1 MHVLVTGGAGFIGR
15 HLVPILLER
24 GHDVS
29 IIDSLTENIHGPEPQ
44 LPSSLTEDSR
54 FVRADIRDMDAWS
67 FLTDAAPDA
76 IIHLA
81 AETGVGQ
88 SMYEIRRYTDVNI
101 QGTATMLDAI
111 RERAGGVGRIVLAS
125 SRAVYGEGSYR
136 CERCGIVTPLGRSK
150 ERLEQGLWEPVCPTC
165 SGDIVSITT
174 SEDAPRVPTSVYA
187 MTKSAQEDLVSIAGP
202 TLGSTT
208 AVLRYTNVYG
218 EGQPLT
224 NPYTGVLSAFALRL
238 MKGEYP
244 RVYEDGQPTRDFV
257 HVSDVAEAT
266 ARAAESSTSAT
277 LNVGSGER
285 WSLEQIAAQLSQA
298 FAMDPTGLA
307 ITGQY
312 RIGDIRHFVA
322 QVELLGSVLAFN
334 SKEAL
339 ADGLDR
345 FGAWVREGARVPTDD
360 VAERAEQDLLKHGLL
375 GRGVEPA
382 SGKGTR
388 P

>member
-1 MHVLVTGGAGFIGR
+1 MRVLVTGGAGFIGR
-15 HLVPILLER
+15 HLVPLLLER

-29 IIDSLTENIHGPEPQ
+29 VIDALTENVHGPEPEV
-44 LPSSLTEDSR
+44 PSFLTEDCR
-54 FVRADIRDMDAWS
+54 FVEADVRDPGAWNI
-67 FLTDAAPDA
+67 LAEAAPDVV
-76 IIHLA
+76 IHLA

-101 QGTATMLDAI
+101 QGTAMMLDAI
-111 RERAGGVGRIVLAS
+111 RDGTDGVERIVLAS
-125 SRAVYGEGSYR
+125 SRAVYGEGSYH
-136 CERCGIVTPLGRSK
+136 CDSCGVVTPLPRSK
-150 ERLEQGLWEPVCPTC
+150 DRLEQGLWEPVCPTC
-165 SGDIVSITT
+165 SGEIISTAT
-174 SEDAPRVPTSVYA
+174 SEDAPRVPTSVYG
-187 MTKSAQEDLVSIAGP
+187 MTKVAQEDLISIAAP

-266 ARAAESSTSAT
+266 ARAAETSTLAT

-285 WSLEQIAAQLSQA
+285 WSLEQIAAHLTRD

-312 RIGDIRHFVA
+312 RVGDIRHFLA
-322 QVELLGSVLAFN
+322 HVELLRSALAFDAR
-334 SKEAL
+334 EAL
-339 ADGLDR
+339 TDGLGR
-345 FGAWVREGARVPTDD
+345 FGNWVREVARVPTDD
-360 VAERAEQDLLKHGLL
+360 VADRAEQDLLKHELL
-375 GRGVEPA
+375 GRGAHPGPA
-382 SGKGTR
+382 PGKAG
-388 P
+388 

>member
-29 IIDSLTENIHGPEPQ
+29 IVDSLTENIHGPDPQ

-54 FVRADIRDMDAWS
+54 FVRADIRDTDAWR
-67 FLTDAAPDA
+67 FLSDAAPDA
-76 IIHLA
+76 VIHLA

-101 QGTATMLDAI
+101 QGTATMLDAV
-111 RERAGGVGRIVLAS
+111 RESVGGVERIVLAS

-150 ERLEQGLWEPVCPTC
+150 ERLDQGLWEAVCPMC
-165 SGDIVSITT
+165 NSEIVSIAT

-187 MTKSAQEDLVSIAGP
+187 MTKCAQEDLVTIAGP
-202 TLGSTT
+202 IQGATMAL
-208 AVLRYTNVYG
+208 LRYTNVYG

-224 NPYTGVLSAFALRL
+224 NPYTGVLSAFALRS

-266 ARAAESSTSAT
+266 AGAVESSISGTV
-277 LNVGSGER
+277 NVGSGER
-285 WSLEQIAAQLSQA
+285 WSLEHIAAELTRV
-298 FAMDPTGLA
+298 FGMDTRQIE

-312 RIGDIRHFVA
+312 RIGDIRHFEANIERARRDIGFEPVVGLDEGLRRFA
-322 QVELLGSVLAFN
+322 AWAASRTAIPTTDISDRAERELLV
-334 SKEAL
+334 
-339 ADGLDR
+339 
-345 FGAWVREGARVPTDD
+345 
-360 VAERAEQDLLKHGLL
+360 HGLL
-375 GRGVEPA
+375 GIA
-382 SGKGTR
+382 KGQTD
-388 P
+388 PST